1 MEKEKIKMTMTIED
15 VLAQLNPKLRKT
27 VMSGDSIPAT
37 QYAATPS
44 YGLNKALNGGL
55 PYGRQVLIWGSKSS
69 AKSSLCLQTV
79 ALAQKEG
86 KICAW
91 IDAEMSYDKDWAELL
106 GVDSSKLIVS
116 QCRTINEMVDIGTN
130 LMNAGVDLIVVD
142 SITSLLPAI
151 YFEKDSDELKQLE
164 NTKQIG
170 AESRDFSN
178 AWKMIN
184 YANNKVKPTLFIL
197 ISQSRNNISAM
208 YTSQQPTGGQ
218 ATKFYSSTV
227 IKLFSSESDNQA
239 IKGKIPVGDKLI
251 EEKIGRKIR
260 WDLQFSKTSPGFQSG
275 EYDFYFRGN
284 LVGVDSIAD
293 LIDTAE
299 LMGIVERTGAWYL
312 LPDGSKVQ
320 GREGFINKVR
330 EDKELFANILNK
342 VKQFG

>member
-1 MEKEKIKMTMTIED
+1 MVTVEE

-27 VMSGDSIPAT
+27 VMSGNDVPAT
-37 QYAATPS
+37 EYAATPS
-44 YGLNKALNGGL
+44 YGLNRALNGGL
-55 PYGRQVLIWGSKSS
+55 PYGRQVLVWGSKSS
-69 AKSSLCLQTV
+69 AKSSLCLQMIGI
-79 ALAQKEG
+79 AQKEG

-91 IDAEMSYDKDWAELL
+91 IDAEMSYDKKWAEGL
-106 GVDSSKLIVS
+106 GVDTSKLIVS

-130 LMNAGVDLIVVD
+130 LMNAGVDMIVID

-178 AWKMIN
+178 AWKMLN
-184 YANNKVKPTLFIL
+184 YANNKVKPTMLVL

-218 ATKFYSSTV
+218 ATKFYSSSV

-239 IKGKIPVGDKLI
+239 IKGKIAIGDKLI
-251 EEKIGRKIR
+251 EEKIGRKVR
-260 WDLQFSKTSPGFQSG
+260 WELQFSKTSPGFQSG
-275 EYDFYFRGN
+275 EYDFYFRGDN
-284 LVGVDSIAD
+284 VGIDSIGD
-293 LIDTAE
+293 LVDTAE
-299 LMGIVERTGAWYL
+299 MMGIVERTGAWYV

-320 GREGFINKVR
+320 GRDAFVNRVR
-330 EDKELFANILNK
+330 EDLDLQDLIKAK
-342 VKQFG
+342 VNG

>member
-1 MEKEKIKMTMTIED
+1 MSVSLED
-15 VLAQLNPKLRKT
+15 VLAQLNPKLRKNIL
-27 VMSGDSIPAT
+27 VGDEVPKT
-37 QYAATPS
+37 EYAKTPS
-44 YGLNKALNGGL
+44 FGLNRALNGGL
-55 PYGRQVLIWGSKSS
+55 PYGRQVLVWGSKSS
-69 AKSSLCLQTV
+69 AKSSLCLQII
-79 ALAQKEG
+79 AEAQKEG

-91 IDAEMSYDKDWAELL
+91 IDAEMSYDKDWAGKL
-106 GVDSSKLIVS
+106 GVDTAKLIVS
-116 QCRTINEMVDIGTN
+116 QARTINEMVDVGVQ
-130 LMNAGVDLIVVD
+130 LMEAGVDVIVVD

-151 YFEKDSDELKQLE
+151 YFEKDSDELKALE

-197 ISQSRNNISAM
+197 ISQSRNNINAM

-227 IKLFSSESDNQA
+227 VKLFSSESENQA
-239 IKGKIPVGDKLI
+239 LKGKIHVGDKVI
-251 EEKIGRKIR
+251 EEKIGRKVR
-260 WDLQFSKTSPGFQSG
+260 WELQFSKTSPAFQSG
-275 EYDFYFRGN
+275 EYDFYFRGDN
-284 LVGVDSIAD
+284 LGVDSVGD
-293 LIDTAE
+293 LVDTAE

-330 EDKELFANILNK
+330 EDLDLQDMIKNK
-342 VKQFG
+342 VSG